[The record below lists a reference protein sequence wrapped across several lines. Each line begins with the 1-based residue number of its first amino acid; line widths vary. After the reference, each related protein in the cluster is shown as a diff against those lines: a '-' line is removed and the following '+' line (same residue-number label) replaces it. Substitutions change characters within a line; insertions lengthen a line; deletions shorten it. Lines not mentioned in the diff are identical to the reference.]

1 MDSGRVR
8 RQAARANRETF
19 ASIKPSEL
27 SSALVTGNKRAFSQA
42 VQKKAGVDEGPEE

>member
-1 MDSGRVR
+1 MSREDYQKGIER
-8 RQAARANRETF
+8 NRETF

-27 SSALVTGNKRAFSQA
+27 SGALAIGNKRAFSQA